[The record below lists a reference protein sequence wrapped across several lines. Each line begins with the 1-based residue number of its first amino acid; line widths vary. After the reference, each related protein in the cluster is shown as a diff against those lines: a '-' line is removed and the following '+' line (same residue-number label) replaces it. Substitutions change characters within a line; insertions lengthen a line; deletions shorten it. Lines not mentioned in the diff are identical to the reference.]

1 MLPGDWLLDPVE
13 RLPGLLGHL
22 HARALGQLG
31 HEGEAARGAEVEP
44 GPLVILVQGG
54 VLVLLRH
61 VPNLGWVFA
70 SAANRLIGEDV
81 QSRRR
86 PLLGPSPG

>member
-31 HEGEAARGAEVEP
+31 HEGEAARGAEVKP

-70 SAANRLIGEDV
+70 IMVFESTSTSGN
-81 QSRRR
+81 
-86 PLLGPSPG
+86 PSLQ